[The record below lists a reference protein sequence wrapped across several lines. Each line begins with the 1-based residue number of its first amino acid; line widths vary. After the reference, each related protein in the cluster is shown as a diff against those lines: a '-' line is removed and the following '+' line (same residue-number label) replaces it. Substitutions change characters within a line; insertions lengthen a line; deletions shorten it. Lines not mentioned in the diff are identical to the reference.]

1 MRLTHCK
8 TQNMARNSVN
18 VKNEK
23 YTLQDLDQGKKT
35 EKPGK
40 EKHTV
45 QHVKYGKKKEKNVK
59 NEKYTVQDLDYGKE
73 TLKTGKGDT
82 ITV

>member
-8 TQNMARNSVN
+8 TQNMARNSEN

-23 YTLQDLDQGKKT
+23 YTLQDLDYGKKIQ
-35 EKPGK
+35 KPGK
-40 EKHTV
+40 RKTNSIGCEIWQEK
-45 QHVKYGKKKEKNVK
+45 GKNVK
-59 NEKYTVQDLDYGKE
+59 NEKYTLQDLDYGKE

>member
-8 TQNMARNSVN
+8 TQNMARNSEN

-23 YTLQDLDQGKKT
+23 YTLQDLDQGKKI

-40 EKHTV
+40 EKHTLEDM
-45 QHVKYGKKKEKNVK
+45 KYGKKKGKREK
-59 NEKYTVQDLDYGKE
+59 
-73 TLKTGKGDT
+73 
-82 ITV
+82 

>member
-1 MRLTHCK
+1 
-8 TQNMARNSVN
+8 MARNSVN

-45 QHVKYGKKKEKNVK
+45 QDVKYGKKK
-59 NEKYTVQDLDYGKE
+59 GK
-73 TLKTGKGDT
+73 T
-82 ITV
+82 

>member
-1 MRLTHCK
+1 MRLTNFK
-8 TQNMARNSVN
+8 TQSMSRNSEN

-45 QHVKYGKKKEKNVK
+45 QHVKYGKKKEK
-59 NEKYTVQDLDYGKE
+59 T
-73 TLKTGKGDT
+73 
-82 ITV
+82 

>member
-1 MRLTHCK
+1 
-8 TQNMARNSVN
+8 MARNSEN

-23 YTLQDLDQGKKT
+23 YTLQDLDYGKKT

-45 QHVKYGKKKEKNVK
+45 QDVKYGKKK
-59 NEKYTVQDLDYGKE
+59 GK
-73 TLKTGKGDT
+73 T
-82 ITV
+82 